1 MDALLL
7 LVLLEGERKVETQFL
22 YILSLIHKHVVLHF
36 YKPPN

>member
-22 YILSLIHKHVVLHF
+22 YIINTQACSITFL
-36 YKPPN
+36 